1 MSYNH
6 RQKFLNLNG
15 NFLCVKVSWHYDCKI
30 FSKSAAHPSFAAQLE
45 KTCCLVRK
53 FLPPSVA
60 VKILVLKSMFASFG
74 RLEYCQNISQSAL
87 QLLQITVS
95 VSVISISDFSKVQ
108 RIFYWIQIQKY
119 SFSLVC
125 SVIQYSVIQFLG
137 KAFLSSVSSV
147 DS

>member
-15 NFLCVKVSWHYDCKI
+15 DFLCVKVFWHYDCKI
-30 FSKSAAHPSFAAQLE
+30 FSKSAAHPSFVAQLE

-95 VSVISISDFSKVQ
+95 VSVISISDFSKVLL
-108 RIFYWIQIQKY
+108 IFIGYRYRNTVFFINGRWYRWQMAV
-119 SFSLVC
+119 SL
-125 SVIQYSVIQFLG
+125 
-137 KAFLSSVSSV
+137 
-147 DS
+147 

>member
-53 FLPPSVA
+53 FLLPSVA

-95 VSVISISDFSKVQ
+95 VSVISISDFSKVY
-108 RIFYWIQIQKY
+108 RIFIGYGY
-119 SFSLVC
+119 RNTVF
-125 SVIQYSVIQFLG
+125 FH
-137 KAFLSSVSSV
+137 
-147 DS
+147 

>member
-15 NFLCVKVSWHYDCKI
+15 DFLCAKVSWHYDCKI

-53 FLPPSVA
+53 FLPPSAA

-95 VSVISISDFSKVQ
+95 VSVISISDFSKVLL
-108 RIFYWIQIQKY
+108 IFIGYRYRNTVFFINGRWYRWQMAV
-119 SFSLVC
+119 SL
-125 SVIQYSVIQFLG
+125 
-137 KAFLSSVSSV
+137 
-147 DS
+147 